1 MKFRS
6 KIFIKNVEK
15 KKKRKKELYQ
25 RCREKEER
33 DIFRSLNLSTSFYR
47 ICVNKKYEFNIR
59 NGVD

>member
-1 MKFRS
+1 MDL
-6 KIFIKNVEK
+6 NGVEK
-15 KKKRKKELYQ
+15 KKKRKKKLYQ

-47 ICVNKKYEFNIR
+47 MCVNKKYEFNIR

>member
-15 KKKRKKELYQ
+15 KKKELYQ

-47 ICVNKKYEFNIR
+47 MCVNKKYEFNIR

>member
-47 ICVNKKYEFNIR
+47 MCVNKKYEFNIR